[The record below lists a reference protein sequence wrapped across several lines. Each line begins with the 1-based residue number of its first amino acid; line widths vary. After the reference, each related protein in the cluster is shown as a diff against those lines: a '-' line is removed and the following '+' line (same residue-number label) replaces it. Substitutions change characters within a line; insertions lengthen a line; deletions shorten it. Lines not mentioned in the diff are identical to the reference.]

1 MKIIAIGA
9 HPDDIE
15 LGCGGSLAL
24 HAQKGDDVT
33 IVVMTGGEQGGA
45 VASTRTQEAQES
57 GKILGAKEVIF
68 LGYPDTGLAVVPIDE
83 LIQKIEVVVSK
94 VNPDRVYIPYWKEI
108 HQDHRATSWAA
119 LSAVRNVSQILM
131 YEGPSTFPE
140 FEVDFWI
147 HIEDTIDTKLKAVEA
162 HVSQGTKEIVKL
174 DAIKSLNHFRGY
186 QARTTYAEGF
196 NIFRFIER

>member
-24 HAQKGDDVT
+24 HAQKGDEVT
-33 IVVMTGGEQGGA
+33 IIVMTGGEQGGA
-45 VASTRTQEAQES
+45 LASTRTQEAQES
-57 GKILGAKEVIF
+57 AKILGAKEVVF
-68 LGYPDTGLAVVPIDE
+68 LGYPDTGLAAVPVDE
-83 LIQKIEVVVSK
+83 LIQKIEAVVSTVK
-94 VNPDRVYIPYWKEI
+94 PDRVYIPYWKEI

-147 HIEDTIDTKLKAVEA
+147 HIEDTIETKLKAVEV
-162 HVSQGTKEIVKL
+162 HTSQGAKEIVKL
-174 DAIKSLNHFRGY
+174 NAIKSLNHFRGY

>member
-24 HAQKGDDVT
+24 HAQKGDEVT
-33 IVVMTGGEQGGA
+33 IIVMTGGEQGGA
-45 VASTRTQEAQES
+45 LASTRTQEAQES
-57 GKILGAKEVIF
+57 AKILGAKEVVF
-68 LGYPDTGLAVVPIDE
+68 LGYPDTGLAAVPIDE
-83 LIQKIEVVVSK
+83 LIQKIEAVVSAVK
-94 VNPDRVYIPYWKEI
+94 PDRVYIPYWKEI
-108 HQDHRATSWAA
+108 HQDHRATSSSA
-119 LSAVRNVSQILM
+119 LSAVRNVPQILM

-147 HIEDTIDTKLKAVEA
+147 NIEDTIEAKLKAIETHA
-162 HVSQGTKEIVKL
+162 SQGSKEIVKL

-196 NIFRFIER
+196 DIFRFIER